1 MRKTGLVFL
10 LTLVLCFTG
19 SLTAFGR
26 TEGHVFDEA
35 GLYTQEEAADL
46 TSRAEA
52 IGETYGTDVNGT
64 GLKRY
69 QVENSKK
76 LREKW
81 ADEFKRQSV
90 NDGNP
95 NPFRARERSQGKK
108 VILVVDH
115 YVPTFDKDAGSKTT
129 YQYLKMFLKMGYVV
143 KFLGDNFL
151 HEEPYSTALQQMGI

>member
-52 IGETYGTDVNGT
+52 IGETYGMDVLFLTTTDT
-64 GLKRY
+64 QGL
-69 QVENSKK
+69 
-76 LREKW
+76 
-81 ADEFKRQSV
+81 
-90 NDGNP
+90 
-95 NPFRARERSQGKK
+95 
-108 VILVVDH
+108 
-115 YVPTFDKDAGSKTT
+115 
-129 YQYLKMFLKMGYVV
+129 
-143 KFLGDNFL
+143 
-151 HEEPYSTALQQMGI
+151 